1 MEEYKIYNTRRILQR
16 INFKQNKF
24 SLVIH
29 ITAIPLKFPKFK
41 LSRIRI
47 IKHGLRIDLC
57 PNNNFYFRN
66 SRVRTGCF
74 RANSSLNHKLTDAFV
89 QHYPNG
95 INWNVTAAITNRSI
109 ERGYRIVG
117 GEGIQRS
124 TKGRNRL
131 NDWPWTRIT
140 FDSRDKRALFSL
152 PYDCACTVPPWER
165 GKKKRGTVNLDAKSL
180 LNGSWQTMRDVNLF
194 ILLRMYQASCII
206 SLPRVLLR
214 FITFYGNFTSR
225 YSMSFVRHSNFFFLF
240 LTIQIQLYSYT
251 TTSFFLYIITLSFDF
266 SNFARTRNIKFY
278 L

>member
-47 IKHGLRIDLC
+47 IKPGLRIDLC

-66 SRVRTGCF
+66 SRVRTECF

-89 QHYPNG
+89 RHYPNG

-117 GEGIQRS
+117 GRGSNDRQKEETGS
-124 TKGRNRL
+124 TTGHEHILLSILAINARYSVYL
-131 NDWPWTRIT
+131 M
-140 FDSRDKRALFSL
+140 
-152 PYDCACTVPPWER
+152 TVLVQFLRER
-165 GKKKRGTVNLDAKSL
+165 ERKKKRGTVNLDAKSL

-206 SLPRVLLR
+206 SLPRVLR

-251 TTSFFLYIITLSFDF
+251 TTSFFSYIITLSFDF

>member
-47 IKHGLRIDLC
+47 IKPGLRIDLC

-74 RANSSLNHKLTDAFV
+74 RANNSLNHKLTDAFV
-89 QHYPNG
+89 RHYPNG

-117 GEGIQRS
+117 GRGSNDRQKEETGS
-124 TKGRNRL
+124 TTGHEHVLLSILAINARYSVYL
-131 NDWPWTRIT
+131 M
-140 FDSRDKRALFSL
+140 
-152 PYDCACTVPPWER
+152 TVLVQFLRER
-165 GKKKRGTVNLDAKSL
+165 ERKKKRGTVNLDAKSL

-206 SLPRVLLR
+206 SLPRVLR
-214 FITFYGNFTSR
+214 FITFYGNFMSR
-225 YSMSFVRHSNFFFLF
+225 YSMSFVRHSNFFLFIFNYSNTIIFVYNNFIFLVHH
-240 LTIQIQLYSYT
+240 YSICR
-251 TTSFFLYIITLSFDF
+251 FF
-266 SNFARTRNIKFY
+266 KFRAHEKY
-278 L
+278 